1 MMDFVTGKT
10 LTFAPA
16 AIPPECQ
23 VPMCQVP
30 MPHFSARVLRSP
42 KPLLCYICPKPNDPC
57 PPPSLEIP
65 SPSITQSLKAIFLQ
79 GVTVIIFSSSQTNCN
94 PVISQSI

>member
-16 AIPPECQ
+16 AILPECQ
-23 VPMCQVP
+23 VLIMPMQ
-30 MPHFSARVLRSP
+30 HFSARVLRSP
-42 KPLLCYICPKPNDPC
+42 KPPRCYICPKPNDPC

-65 SPSITQSLKAIFLQ
+65 SPSITQSLKAVFLQ
-79 GVTVIIFSSSQTNCN
+79 GVTVIIFSSSQPNCN

>member
-1 MMDFVTGKT
+1 MDFVTGKT

-16 AIPPECQ
+16 AIPLECQ
-23 VPMCQVP
+23 VLIMP
-30 MPHFSARVLRSP
+30 MPHFCARVLRSP
-42 KPLLCYICPKPNDPC
+42 KPPLCYICPKPNDPC

-65 SPSITQSLKAIFLQ
+65 SPSITQSLQAIFLQ
-79 GVTVIIFSSSQTNCN
+79 GVTVIILSSSQTNCN

>member
-16 AIPPECQ
+16 AIPLECQ
-23 VPMCQVP
+23 VLIMP
-30 MPHFSARVLRSP
+30 MPHFCARVLRSP
-42 KPLLCYICPKPNDPC
+42 KPPLCYICPKPNDPC
-57 PPPSLEIP
+57 PPLSLEIP
-65 SPSITQSLKAIFLQ
+65 SPSITQSLQAIFLQ
-79 GVTVIIFSSSQTNCN
+79 RVTVIILSSFQTNCN